1 MNVRDINSLVEL
13 FFKKADKIN
22 KNKPFLEWLNPKNS
36 LKYNWGDVVTKVY
49 QLTSKFKNLIEEG
62 DRVIILSENRPE
74 WLITDIAIMNAGG
87 ISVPIF
93 TTYAEK
99 DYEYI
104 INDCSPSLIIV
115 SDSKNTTK

>member
-49 QLTSKFKNLIEEG
+49 QLTSKFKNFICNFFP
-62 DRVIILSENRPE
+62 IISFFI
-74 WLITDIAIMNAGG
+74 WL
-87 ISVPIF
+87 
-93 TTYAEK
+93 
-99 DYEYI
+99 
-104 INDCSPSLIIV
+104 
-115 SDSKNTTK
+115 